1 MARPN
6 PVIRFAA
13 KLPYGARAHYR
24 AGVLIG
30 KQAVEAWSKRR
41 PSEALSLF
49 LKAKL
54 RVAQA
59 GNNLPAG
66 VNPSDRLEYI
76 DYLDKTI
83 KFLQGAKVQPAK

>member
-1 MARPN
+1 MQAYD
-6 PVIRFAA
+6 FAA
-13 KLPYGARAHYR
+13 SIPTGTRAHYR

-49 LKAKL
+49 LKAKQ

-59 GNNLPAG
+59 RKNLPAG
-66 VNPSDRLEYI
+66 VTPSDRIEFI